1 MTRLATVYSRAAAG
15 MDAPLVRVEVH
26 IAGGLPGMTIVGLP
40 EAAVREARDRVR
52 AALQSSGFTI
62 PPSRITINLAP
73 ADLPKQ
79 GSRFDLAIA
88 IGILQASGAITI
100 NVADIECAAELAL
113 DGSVRGVRG
122 LLPAARACQAVS
134 RRLLVGVESLPE
146 VSLVENLRVGVG
158 ASLLDVCACLQGEQ
172 PWPVVMRSKARTPV
186 CAFDLSEVRGQDA
199 AKRALEIAA
208 AGGHNLLMFGPP
220 GCGKSMLAQ
229 RLPGLLPPLTAAEA
243 MELACVESLSREG
256 FNAQRFGLRPIRSP
270 HHSASVPAMVGGG
283 ASRLIPGEVSRAS
296 HGALILDE
304 MPEFSRGVLEAL
316 REPLDSGH
324 IHVSRLAQQ
333 VTFPARFQLLAT
345 LNPCPCGFL
354 GDPVQECRCTQD
366 QVSRYRAKLSGP
378 LLDRIDIQVRVPRL
392 AGRELTQAPT
402 GESSAEVAVRVAKAR
417 ERMHKRQGVI
427 NARVAPAQVAE
438 LLRLPSADE
447 AFLHAA
453 IEKLQISARG
463 LNRIILVART
473 IADLAESEGIQRAH
487 VAEALNFR
495 QFERAL

>member
-1 MTRLATVYSRAAAG
+1 MTRLATVYSRAAVG

-88 IGILQASGAITI
+88 LGILQASGTI
-100 NVADIECAAELAL
+100 EIDVADIECAAELGL

-122 LLPAARACQAVS
+122 LLPVARACQAS
-134 RRLLVGVESLPE
+134 DRRLLVGEESLTE
-146 VSLVENLRVGVG
+146 VSLVASLRVGVG
-158 ASLLDVCACLQGEQ
+158 SSLLEICARLQGVD
-172 PWPVVMRSKARTPV
+172 PWPEMTRCQPVTPPCV
-186 CAFDLSEVRGQDA
+186 PDMSDVRGQSS
-199 AKRALEIAA
+199 AKRALEIVA

-229 RLPGLLPPLTAAEA
+229 RFPGLLPPLTAEEA

-256 FNAQRFGLRPIRSP
+256 FNAQRFGQRPVRSP
-270 HHSASVPAMVGGG
+270 HHSASIPAIVGGG
-283 ASRLIPGEVSRAS
+283 GSRLLPGEASRAS
-296 HGALILDE
+296 YGALILDE
-304 MPEFSRGVLEAL
+304 MPEFARGVLEAL
-316 REPLDSGH
+316 REPLDSGY
-324 IHVSRLAQQ
+324 IHVSRLARQ

-354 GDPVQECRCTQD
+354 GDPVRECRCTQD
-366 QVSRYRAKLSGP
+366 QVSRYRGKLSGP
-378 LLDRIDIQVRVPRL
+378 LLDRIDLQVRVSRL
-392 AGRELTQAPT
+392 SAPELTQASA
-402 GESSAEVAVRVAKAR
+402 GESSAEVAARVAMAR
-417 ERMHKRQGVI
+417 EYMHERQGVI
-427 NARVAPAQVAE
+427 NARLAPDQVE
-438 LLRLPSADE
+438 KLLRLAPADE
-447 AFLHAA
+447 AFLHSA

-463 LNRIILVART
+463 LNRITLVART
-473 IADLAESEGIQRAH
+473 IADLAKSEQINRAH
-487 VAEALNFR
+487 LAEALSFR
-495 QFERAL
+495 QFERAV